1 MKYLPFVTYANVWG
15 LSSLTIPIAKD
26 VNNMP
31 IGLQII
37 STIENETAIFEL
49 GKWMEDKYGGFTRC
63 DKLDG

>member
-1 MKYLPFVTYANVWG
+1 M
-15 LSSLTIPIAKD
+15 
-26 VNNMP
+26 NNMP